1 MSGKTNP
8 NTPNPTTPAPDSG
21 TPAGNNAET
30 LPGAAPTETPQA
42 PPPAQTPP
50 PLHEHPDF
58 KARMEQAQRSA
69 RREQLAALGYQN
81 LDTIEGLA
89 AAEQA
94 LAADIQY
101 AREQRQAAMTAEERL
116 NEQIAT
122 LTSERDSLRTERD
135 RYKQDAETAQ
145 QALAAF
151 KADLQR
157 ESALVS
163 AAQAAGAARPA
174 DVVMWARTFR
184 PSEFS
189 QIVGEGQTVSPEAV
203 QALVHA
209 CADDRPEWF
218 AARTP
223 GSPSHGGARPPAA
236 PTEKYQQQR
245 QLAREN
251 ARLR

>member
-1 MSGKTNP
+1 MSEQQQLNQ
-8 NTPNPTTPAPDSG
+8 TPAPDPGTPSG
-21 TPAGNNAET
+21 TTENK
-30 LPGAAPTETPQA
+30 PGVTSSQT
-42 PPPAQTPP
+42 PPAPP

-58 KARMEQAQRSA
+58 KARMEQAQRSGQ
-69 RREQLAALGYQN
+69 RELLKALGF
-81 LDTIEGLA
+81 EGLETPEA
-89 AAEQA
+89 LEQA
-94 LAADIQY
+94 QQKLLADLQFAK
-101 AREQRQAAMTAEERL
+101 EQREANMTAEQKL
-116 NEQIAT
+116 AEQIAS
-122 LTSERDSLRTERD
+122 LTSERDSLQAELEKF
-135 RYKQDAETAQ
+135 KQDAETAQ
-145 QALAAF
+145 QALATF

-184 PSEFS
+184 PGEFA

-203 QALVHA
+203 QALVRA